1 MVIKSKGDDVYIEG
15 LKKRDPETYEIV
27 FKMYYK
33 ALVLFVERHIGDRNM
48 AKDLVQDIFLKLYE
62 SCASFPNEFN
72 LKSWL
77 YCLAR
82 NAAID
87 YLRHLK
93 VMDRNK
99 FLMAEAML
107 YAADLD
113 KCVDEKLYAKIQSAI
128 ETLPDQ
134 CKRIVLMSV
143 VEGKKYWEISN
154 ELGITMNTVRTQVA
168 RGYKKLREQLS
179 DDNMAIFLL
188 MGLFMIAK
196 ERETEQQY

>member
-1 MVIKSKGDDVYIEG
+1 MIVKSKEDNIYIEG
-15 LKKRDPETYEIV
+15 LKKRDPEAYEIV

-33 ALVLFVERHIGDRNM
+33 VLVLFVERHIGDRNT

-62 SCASFPNEFN
+62 NSSSFPNDFN

-99 FLMAEAML
+99 FLMAEGMIHIP
-107 YAADLD
+107 DI
-113 KCVDEKLYAKIQSAI
+113 DEEIDEQVYAKVNLAI
-128 ETLPDQ
+128 ESLPEQ
-134 CKRIVLMSV
+134 CRLIIKLNVL
-143 VEGKKYWEISN
+143 EGKKYQEIAE
-154 ELGITMNTVRTQVA
+154 ELGITINTIRTQVS
-168 RGYKKLREQLS
+168 RGYKKLREILAEEVGTS
-179 DDNMAIFLL
+179 VLIYIFL
-188 MGLFMIAK
+188 K
-196 ERETEQQY
+196 NK

>member
-15 LKKRDPETYEIV
+15 LKKRDPETYERV

>member
-1 MVIKSKGDDVYIEG
+1 MIVKSKEDNIYIEG
-15 LKKRDPETYEIV
+15 LKKRDPEAYEIV

-33 ALVLFVERHIGDRNM
+33 VLVLFVERHIGDRNT

-62 SCASFPNEFN
+62 NSSSFPNDFN

-107 YAADLD
+107 YAADID
-113 KCVDEKLYAKIQSAI
+113 KCVDERLYAKIQSAI

-154 ELGITMNTVRTQVA
+154 ELGITMNTVRTQIA

-179 DDNMAIFLL
+179 NDNMAVFLL
-188 MGLFMIAK
+188 MGLFAIAK
-196 ERETEQQY
+196 EKEIVRQN